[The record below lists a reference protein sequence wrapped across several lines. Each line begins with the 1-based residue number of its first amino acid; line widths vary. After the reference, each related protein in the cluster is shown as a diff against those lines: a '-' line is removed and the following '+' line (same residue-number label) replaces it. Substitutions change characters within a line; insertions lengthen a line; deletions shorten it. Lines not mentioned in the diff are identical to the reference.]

1 MPPWHMV
8 PSLPD
13 WSRAAGSRVS
23 LCGQY
28 QVMAGTRLKSRDI
41 FKCGFFFLAFKS
53 LVIAHID
60 LLLSDVE
67 EFFSHGTVEEGT

>member
-1 MPPWHMV
+1 MW
-8 PSLPD
+8 L
-13 WSRAAGSRVS
+13 
-23 LCGQY
+23 
-28 QVMAGTRLKSRDI
+28 
-41 FKCGFFFLAFKS
+41 FFLAFKS

>member
-28 QVMAGTRLKSRDI
+28 QVMAGTLLKSRDI
-41 FKCGFFFLAFKS
+41 FKCGFFF
-53 LVIAHID
+53 
-60 LLLSDVE
+60 
-67 EFFSHGTVEEGT
+67 